1 MRARPRT
8 HSMPSS
14 IARTG
19 RLLRGTVT
27 AALLAVLPG
36 CSWFTDFKDQPK
48 VEPWESPSPRVSPRG
63 NPQGSVPTV
72 GMIVPEWRVSYRP
85 TPQAVDSMSGLAN
98 PVAADE
104 RSLRNGRKYYSINCA
119 VCHGDTGAGDGP
131 ATKYGMAAISL
142 VTSTTQGRTDGY
154 IWGMIRNGRGIMPTY
169 NRIEEMDRWDV
180 VNYVRGLQGRL
191 GRPVATGP
199 LAAPGVTGDA
209 LPGYTRLGPTTPI
222 PHWNQRNATRRQ
234 QTSEA
239 ATPVPAT
246 RADSAARP
254 DSVVSTDSVRRGTP
268 Q

>member
-1 MRARPRT
+1 M
-8 HSMPSS
+8 H
-14 IARTG
+14 ARTTSDMTASLP
-19 RLLRGTVT
+19 RRVRGLAS
-27 AALLAVLPG
+27 AALLAVLPA

-48 VEPWESPSPRVSPRG
+48 IEPWESPTPTVAPRG

-72 GMIVPEWRVSYRP
+72 GMLVPEWRVSYKP
-85 TPQAVDSMSGLAN
+85 TIPAVDSMSTLAN
-98 PVAADE
+98 PVAADD

-119 VCHGDTGAGDGP
+119 PCHGDTGAGDGP
-131 ATKYGMAAISL
+131 AVKYGMVPINL
-142 VTSTTQGRTDGY
+142 LTPVTQARTDGY
-154 IWGMIRNGRGIMPTY
+154 IFGMIRNGRGVMPTY
-169 NRIEEMDRWDV
+169 DRIEEMDRWDV

-199 LAAPGVTGDA
+199 LGVPGETGDK
-209 LPGYTRLGPTTPI
+209 LPGYTRLGPTTGV
-222 PHWNQRNATRRQ
+222 PHWLQPEAARRQ

-254 DSVVSTDSVRRGTP
+254 DTVVRPDTARRGNP

>member
-1 MRARPRT
+1 MRASPRT
-8 HSMPSS
+8 HSMTAS
-14 IARTG
+14 IAR
-19 RLLRGTVT
+19 R
-27 AALLAVLPG
+27 AAGLALVAVLPA

-48 VEPWESPSPRVSPRG
+48 VEPWESASPTVSPRG

-72 GMIVPEWRVSYRP
+72 GMQVPEWRVSYRAAIP
-85 TPQAVDSMSGLAN
+85 TIDSMAGLAN
-98 PVAADE
+98 PVAADD
-104 RSLRNGRKYYSINCA
+104 RSLRNGRKYYAINCA

-131 ATKYGMAAISL
+131 ATKYGMVPINL
-142 VTSTTQGRTDGY
+142 LTPITQGRTDGY
-154 IWGMIRNGRGIMPTY
+154 IFGMIRNGRGVMPTY

-191 GRPVATGP
+191 GRAVPTGP
-199 LAAPGVTGDA
+199 LAEPGVTGDA
-209 LPGYTRLGPTTPI
+209 LPGYTRLGPTTGV
-222 PHWNQRNATRRQ
+222 PHWLQPNVARRQ

-254 DSVVSTDSVRRGTP
+254 DTVVRTDSARRGTP